1 MAASDAKENL
11 NNTIHLESKS
21 QTSIRNSVNFSFCF
35 VLELQHV
42 ACHYVDSKL
51 VNLVILFKKTKKNKK
66 QNKTTTTTK
75 KQRLAFKLL
84 FVVIQTFD
92 YYVTNNTHIF

>member
-11 NNTIHLESKS
+11 NNAIHLESKS
-21 QTSIRNSVNFSFCF
+21 KTSIKNSVNFSFF

-51 VNLVILFKKTKKNKK
+51 VYLVILFKKIKIKNK
-66 QNKTTTTTK
+66 
-75 KQRLAFKLL
+75 
-84 FVVIQTFD
+84 
-92 YYVTNNTHIF
+92 